1 MGMDRTLTDIK
12 REFSTASTIGCIL
25 GFLGLSIIA
34 ATQATT
40 LMPLL
45 FAPMVCATLGFLL
58 YKSQINNK
66 RINIVTN
73 A

>member
-1 MGMDRTLTDIK
+1 MDKTLSDTK
-12 REFSTASTIGCIL
+12 GEFSTASTIGCIL

-45 FAPMVCATLGFLL
+45 FAPMVCGTLGFLL

-66 RINIVTN
+66 RISIVTN